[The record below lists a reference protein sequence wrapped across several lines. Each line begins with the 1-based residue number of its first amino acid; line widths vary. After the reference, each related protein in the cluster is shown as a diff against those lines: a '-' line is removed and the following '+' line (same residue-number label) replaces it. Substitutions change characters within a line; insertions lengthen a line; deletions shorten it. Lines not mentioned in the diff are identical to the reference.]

1 MKKFFTMM
9 LALVAVVAVNATKV
23 VFDFTNPAELG
34 VDLPDPGNG
43 TSVSGKDFVIDGVTM
58 SNVKVA
64 STDNRVWNANGVYD
78 LRIYTKST
86 ITFTAEDDIT
96 AIEFDGKNIKFSE
109 ISGKAWV
116 GEETSV
122 TFTAT
127 GTCNINKI
135 TVTVG
140 EPADVWTPDVVTVSQ
155 AVALAKNSDAHDHY
169 VTGVVK
175 NQPFITYS
183 TFKDKVSF
191 WMYDAE
197 NPNDT
202 IEFYDGLGK
211 NGAKWESLEEAWNEL
226 RIGDT
231 IKVYASKLAMYTPK
245 ESNIPFAEI
254 TGGHYVEKLGA
265 NPNPPEIIIPV
276 VELDTITVAEALNL
290 AKALTPEAGKSAYT
304 DKEYVVGGFVVGISA
319 KYEKTYYMADEEG
332 VKGEFQAFKCETID
346 ADVAVGDY
354 VFVRGKI
361 QNYNGTSYNNY
372 EIAYGALVH
381 GEAPEQP
388 EIEPITIAA
397 AIEIAAALQ
406 PEKGSSLSTED
417 NYAVKGF
424 IVKVKDAEKKTY
436 YMADEQGAYGDFQ
449 AYRCA
454 SIDYEVAEGDEVIVT
469 GKIMHYW
476 GEGSSGEY
484 HNYEISG
491 GKLKHLVPQGIE
503 NVTLTDKAHKV
514 MIDGVMYIVRDG
526 KMFDVRGAQV
536 R

>member
-211 NGAKWESLEEAWNEL
+211 NGAKW
-226 RIGDT
+226 
-231 IKVYASKLAMYTPK
+231 
-245 ESNIPFAEI
+245 
-254 TGGHYVEKLGA
+254 
-265 NPNPPEIIIPV
+265 
-276 VELDTITVAEALNL
+276 
-290 AKALTPEAGKSAYT
+290 
-304 DKEYVVGGFVVGISA
+304 
-319 KYEKTYYMADEEG
+319 
-332 VKGEFQAFKCETID
+332 
-346 ADVAVGDY
+346 
-354 VFVRGKI
+354 
-361 QNYNGTSYNNY
+361 
-372 EIAYGALVH
+372 
-381 GEAPEQP
+381 
-388 EIEPITIAA
+388 
-397 AIEIAAALQ
+397 
-406 PEKGSSLSTED
+406 
-417 NYAVKGF
+417 
-424 IVKVKDAEKKTY
+424 
-436 YMADEQGAYGDFQ
+436 
-449 AYRCA
+449 
-454 SIDYEVAEGDEVIVT
+454 
-469 GKIMHYW
+469 
-476 GEGSSGEY
+476 
-484 HNYEISG
+484 
-491 GKLKHLVPQGIE
+491 
-503 NVTLTDKAHKV
+503 
-514 MIDGVMYIVRDG
+514 
-526 KMFDVRGAQV
+526 
-536 R
+536 